1 MKQIILDFRNCKN
14 ALDMHKQLSDTFDF
28 PDYYGK
34 NLSALWDLL
43 SYHWYE
49 EGNVVISIIGTE
61 KIPKEWKPYMEKI
74 LEVFEDVHEETP
86 NVTFKIIS

>member
-1 MKQIILDFRNCKN
+1 MEKIVLDFTNCKN
-14 ALDMHKQLSDTFDF
+14 AIDMHSELKEKLDF
-28 PDYYGK
+28 PDYYGE

-74 LEVFEDVHEETP
+74 LEVFQDVHEETP
-86 NVTFKIIS
+86 NVIFEIIS